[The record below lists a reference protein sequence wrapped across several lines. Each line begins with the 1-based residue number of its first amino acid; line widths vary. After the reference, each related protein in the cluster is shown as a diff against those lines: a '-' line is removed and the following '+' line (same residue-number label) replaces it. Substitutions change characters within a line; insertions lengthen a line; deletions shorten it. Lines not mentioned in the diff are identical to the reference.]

1 MSRKDYIKIVET
13 LSACVEDVGAEN
25 VYKVAGKFC
34 AALLAE
40 NPRFDADKFQKYL
53 GKCIKAQQA

>member
-13 LSACVEDVGAEN
+13 LAECVEDVGAEN

-53 GKCIKAQQA
+53 GKCIGASNA

>member
-13 LSACVEDVGAEN
+13 LAGCVAEVGAEN

-34 AALLAE
+34 AALLAD
-40 NPRFDADKFQKYL
+40 NPRFDVGKFQRYL
-53 GKCIKAQQA
+53 EKCIGASHA